1 MELRQL
7 ETFVR
12 LVELGTFTRA
22 AEEMSL
28 TQPAVTRQIA
38 ALEAELKT
46 RLLDRLGRRVELTAA
61 GKALFPYADRMV
73 RLSQEAVVAVR
84 DVAAGVSGP
93 LSVGASGTASA
104 YILPDV
110 VRQFTQS
117 YPTVELS
124 VHTGPSARVA
134 DMVMRNLVD
143 VGVVMN
149 FEGHEGIDSVTV
161 AFYESVLVV
170 PLGHKLIRED
180 KGAPVEE
187 FAQSDFI
194 VMQRGT
200 NLRSYVDQILA
211 QSGEQ
216 PRIVMELDN
225 VEAIK
230 KMIEAGLGV
239 SLLPKLAVEEE
250 VASGRLAALPLAGIQ
265 NTKRPISAI
274 YRQDK
279 YLSAALK
286 EFVEMLRNELKDR
299 LEDGL
304 KDE

>member
-12 LVELGTFTRA
+12 LVELQTFTKA
-22 AEEMSL
+22 AEELSL

-61 GKALFPYADRMV
+61 GQALFAYASRIV
-73 RLSQEAVVAVR
+73 RLSEEARRAVR

-93 LSVGASGTASA
+93 LSIGASGTASA
-104 YILPDV
+104 YILPAI
-110 VRQFTQS
+110 VRQFTQG
-117 YPTVELS
+117 YPEVELS
-124 VHTGPSARVA
+124 VHTGPSASIVE
-134 DMVMRNLVD
+134 MVMRNVVD

-149 FEGHEGIDSVTV
+149 FEGHAGIDSVTV
-161 AFYESVLVV
+161 ASYESVLVV
-170 PLGHKLIRED
+170 PPNHELARGGNGVPIERL
-180 KGAPVEE
+180 
-187 FAQSDFI
+187 AQSDFI
-194 VMQRGT
+194 VMQKGT

-211 QSGEQ
+211 QAGAQ

-239 SLLPKLAVEEE
+239 SLLPKLAVEAE
-250 VASGRLAALPLAGIQ
+250 VASGQLAAISLTGVGD
-265 NTKRPISAI
+265 TRRPISAI

-279 YLSAALK
+279 YLSSALK
-286 EFVEMLRNELKDR
+286 AFVNILRD
-299 LEDGL
+299 
-304 KDE
+304 